1 MDLVALALQCFW
13 PRVYLSEIKIVAVTL
28 FNLYF
33 SDIPRPFFFILNLPN
48 QFVFRYITF
57 SYITKSCH
65 IKYHSTNMTPNS
77 AT

>member
-33 SDIPRPFFFILNLPN
+33 SDIPRPFFLYLTCQINLFLGILHLVTLQRVAIYAKNLS
-48 QFVFRYITF
+48 I
-57 SYITKSCH
+57 
-65 IKYHSTNMTPNS
+65 NS
-77 AT
+77 